1 MNKKERES
9 KKIICYHCGDICKD
23 TSIAIGDKYFCCN
36 GCKTVYEMLNENE
49 MCDYYS
55 YTENPGLTPVK
66 PVSKNKYEF
75 LNDPDLVS
83 NIAEFQDDK
92 ITTVNLLLPQI
103 HCSSCVWLLENL
115 FKFDEGILNSK
126 SDFLKKT
133 VRISYNNSK
142 TTLKKIAELL
152 DTIGYEPEFSLDN
165 EDDEV
170 AKDGFDK
177 KILYKIGVAGF
188 CFGNIMLLSFPEYLS
203 IEGEIVE
210 SYRFYFTMINFILSL
225 PVMIYSGSEYY
236 ISAFKSLKNKFV
248 NIDVPITIGVIVIFL
263 RSTFEIFTNTG
274 AGYFDS
280 LAGLIFLLLIGK
292 LFQSKTY
299 GRLNF
304 ERNYKS
310 YFPISVT
317 LKKENEETTIP
328 VSKLEVGHRILVR
341 NNELIPA
348 DSILMSREASVD
360 YSFVT
365 GESNLVKKVNGS
377 IIYAGGRHFG
387 SMIELEVVK
396 EISQSYLTQL
406 WNDSAFSQPQESF
419 VTGITNICS
428 KYFTY
433 LVILIALLSAIYW
446 FDKDTATAWN
456 ALTAVL
462 IIACPCALALSA
474 PFSFGSTM
482 RIFGRNEFYL
492 KSTSVVETLSK
503 ITDIVFDKTGTL
515 TETNMSEIVFEGAPL
530 TEDEKQL
537 VASVTRNSSHPI
549 SSKIYSKMKSSGL
562 TEPDSFDEVV
572 GQGIVA
578 EVNENIIKIGS
589 KKLVGANG
597 QFKHIEDKF
606 KTRAYI
612 SINNK
617 VRGVFL
623 FSNYYRKDFDSV
635 IEKLKD
641 NYTLSLL
648 SGDNESEKKQLEKF
662 FPKESKL
669 LFNQTPQNK
678 LDYIKNIQTKNK
690 KVLMIGDGL
699 NDAGALK
706 QSEIGIAISEN
717 VNNFSPACD
726 AILSADSF
734 GKLENFIKFS
744 RTTIKVIIA
753 SFVISFFYNVI
764 GLSYAVRGELSPL
777 IAAILMPLSSITIV
791 FFTTSVTNIL
801 ARKKGLL

>member
-1 MNKKERES
+1 MNKSERENQ
-9 KKIICYHCGDICKD
+9 KIICYHCGDLCKD

-55 YTENPGLTPVK
+55 YSENPGLTPGK

-75 LNDPDLVS
+75 LDDPDLIKS
-83 NIAEFQDDK
+83 IAEFQDEK
-92 ITTVNLLLPQI
+92 ITSLNLSLPQI

-115 FKFDEGILNSK
+115 FKFDSGILNSK

-133 VRISYNNSK
+133 VRISYDNSK
-142 TTLKKIAELL
+142 TSLRKIAELL
-152 DTIGYEPEFSLDN
+152 DTIGYEPEFSLEN
-165 EDDEV
+165 EDSAEPKED
-170 AKDGFDK
+170 FDK

-188 CFGNIMLLSFPEYLS
+188 CFGNIMLLSFPEYLAITGET
-203 IEGEIVE
+203 IEN
-210 SYRFYFTMINFILSL
+210 YRHYFVLINFILSL
-225 PVMIYSGSEYY
+225 PVLLYSGSEYY
-236 ISAFKSLKNKFV
+236 LSAFKSLKSKFI
-248 NIDVPITIGVIVIFL
+248 NIDVPITLGIIVIFL
-263 RSTFEIFTNTG
+263 RSVYEITVGTG
-274 AGYFDS
+274 PGYFDS
-280 LAGLIFLLLIGK
+280 LAGLIFLLLVGK
-292 LFQSKTY
+292 LFQNKTY

-317 LKKENEETTIP
+317 IKKENEETTIP

-348 DSILMSREASVD
+348 DSVLISQEASID

-365 GESNLVKKVNGS
+365 GESDLVKKINGS
-377 IIYAGGRHFG
+377 VIYAGGRHFG
-387 SMIELEVVK
+387 NMIELEVVK

-406 WNDSAFSQPQESF
+406 WNDSAFTHPQESF
-419 VTGITNICS
+419 VDSITNISS

-433 LVILIALLSAIYW
+433 IVIFIALVSGAYW
-446 FDKDTATAWN
+446 FGKDQAIAWN

-474 PFSFGSTM
+474 PFTFGTTM

-515 TETNMSEIVFEGAPL
+515 TETSMSEVVFEGIPL
-530 TEDEKQL
+530 TDEEKQL

-549 SSKIYSKMKSSGL
+549 SSKIYSEMKSSGIV
-562 TEPDSFDEVV
+562 EPDSFNEVV

-578 EVNENIIKIGS
+578 EVKETIVKIGS
-589 KKLVGANG
+589 KKLTGANG

-606 KTRAYI
+606 KTKAYV

-617 VRGVFL
+617 IRGVFL
-623 FSNYYRKDFDSV
+623 FSNYYRKNFDQV
-635 IEKLKD
+635 IEKLKR
-641 NYTLSLL
+641 NYDLSLL
-648 SGDNESEKKQLEKF
+648 SGDNESEKLQLSKF
-662 FPKESKL
+662 FPEGSNL
-669 LFNQTPQNK
+669 LFNQSPQNK
-678 LDYIKNIQTKNK
+678 LDYIKNIQDQNK

-706 QSEIGIAISEN
+706 QSNTGIAISEN

-734 GKLENFIKFS
+734 EKLESFIQFS
-744 RTTIKVIIA
+744 KTSIKIISA
-753 SFVISFFYNVI
+753 SFIISFLYNVI
-764 GLSYAVRGELSPL
+764 GLHYAVQGKLSPL
-777 IAAILMPLSSITIV
+777 IAAVLMPLSSITVV
-791 FFTTSVTNIL
+791 FFTTFTTNIL